1 MTEPSSTA
9 RNLVLCLDGTNNEP
23 EHDDTNVVRI
33 FDLAQKNAKQLVYY
47 DPGVGTMGARGA
59 VSRLGK
65 ELTRVAGVVAGHGI
79 QDNIEEA
86 YTWLSRNYQKD
97 DRIYVFGFSRGA
109 YTARAL
115 TGILNTVGLLRP
127 GTENLVPYAVKLYA
141 RTGPPP
147 ADTKADPDAEVAHGK
162 YWRLRREF
170 RRKFGNPEFPTSFDT
185 SRRQVHFLGVWDTV
199 KSVGWLNLKA
209 RIEMARWPYTRQI
222 ENVQIARHAMAIDE
236 RRRLYGI
243 YRFDPRTVAKSEGR
257 HQEMWFAGVHSDVG
271 GQFPDDHKLSDIA
284 LSWMVK
290 EAVKADFAVNKT
302 KYWRMFDE
310 VRFADE
316 LPDEYAL
323 GKIHEPETVWLLAGG
338 WGRRDILP
346 DDQIHRSVYY
356 RVEHTKDSKAPYEP
370 KLPRYSSAEAQHDVH
385 HGDPRQTY

>member
-1 MTEPSSTA
+1 
-9 RNLVLCLDGTNNEP
+9 VLCLDGTNNEP

-33 FDLAQKNAKQLVYY
+33 FDLAYKNDKQLVYY

-59 VSRLGK
+59 VTRFGK
-65 ELTRVAGVVAGHGI
+65 ELTRIAGLVAGHGVH
-79 QDNIEEA
+79 DNIEEA

-115 TGILNTVGLLRP
+115 TGMLDTVGLLRP

-141 RTGPPP
+141 QSGPPRT
-147 ADTKADPDAEVAHGK
+147 DGDVDPEAEVAKGK
-162 YWRLRREF
+162 YWKLRREF
-170 RRKFGNPEFPTSFDT
+170 RRKFGNPEFPSSFDT

-209 RIEMARWPYTRQI
+209 RIEMARWPYTRKI
-222 ENVQIARHAMAIDE
+222 ENVEIARHAMAIDE
-236 RRRLYGI
+236 KRRPYGI
-243 YRFDPRTVAKSEGR
+243 YRFDRDTVANSDGR
-257 HQEMWFAGVHSDVG
+257 YQEMWFAGVHSDVG

-290 EAVKADFAVNKT
+290 EAEKAEFAVNKT
-302 KYWRMFDE
+302 KYKRMLD
-310 VRFADE
+310 VSFADE

-323 GKIHEPETVWLLAGG
+323 GKIHQAEWPWWFAGG
-338 WGRRDILP
+338 WARREILP
-346 DDQIHRSVYY
+346 GDDIHPSVYY
-356 RVEHTKDSKAPYEP
+356 RVEHSKEPYKP
-370 KLPRYSSAEAQHDVH
+370 KLPGSSS
-385 HGDPRQTY
+385 GR